1 MKKILISFEGESFP
15 QELLE
20 FARQLNVKDPI
31 LLTAAFV
38 PEVDY
43 AHLWSTTG
51 GVASALFVPQVEDES
66 TVIEDHSVN
75 WRRIAPGMESSC
87 ASECPMMLIPEKVSL
102 SEDIILMYDGT
113 AASVHAVKQFAYVFP
128 ELVNI
133 FSVMGLSSAI
143 SPASEKC
150 RRSMPAFNGLANCTT
165 FLISRS

>member
-66 TVIEDHSVN
+66 TVIEDHSVKLEAYCARN
-75 WRRIAPGMESSC
+75 GIKLRIRMPDDADPGKS
-87 ASECPMMLIPEKVSL
+87 
-102 SEDIILMYDGT
+102 
-113 AASVHAVKQFAYVFP
+113 
-128 ELVNI
+128 
-133 FSVMGLSSAI
+133 
-143 SPASEKC
+143 
-150 RRSMPAFNGLANCTT
+150 
-165 FLISRS
+165 